1 MDIFGKETPPE
12 GVLTYEQ
19 YVENCSEEEP
29 EQPKR
34 HIYDENT
41 RLYTSGTTGLP
52 KGVPVNNVNDV
63 LSAHDVIMHFPLT
76 PQDRTMNMSPWFH
89 RGGLHSGG
97 PNDV

>member
-1 MDIFGKETPPE
+1 MWLLSTGADMDVIHSHKRPLKDGIDWHWQQWMPE

-41 RLYTSGTTGLP
+41 RLYTSAQI
-52 KGVPVNNVNDV
+52 
-63 LSAHDVIMHFPLT
+63 SRAIHCA
-76 PQDRTMNMSPWFH
+76 RTSI
-89 RGGLHSGG
+89 
-97 PNDV
+97 